1 VTARGKRRGRRATA
15 SRARARGRSA
25 RRAVDAATLMEAAE
39 RARSRAHAPYSH
51 FTVGAALLTRRGT
64 IVTGCNVENASY
76 GLTICAERVAVFNAV
91 AAGER
96 DFVAIA
102 VAAGAAAAPCGAC
115 RQVLGEF
122 APRLDVYFRG
132 AGGRVV
138 KRRLDQLLPEAFA
151 LRTRRA
157 T

>member
-1 VTARGKRRGRRATA
+1 
-15 SRARARGRSA
+15 
-25 RRAVDAATLMEAAE
+25 M
-39 RARSRAHAPYSH
+39 
-51 FTVGAALLTRRGT
+51 
-64 IVTGCNVENASY
+64 ENASY

>member
-76 GLTICAERVAVFNAV
+76 GLTICAERVAVFNA
-91 AAGER
+91 ATRSPPASGISSRLPWPRARPRRRAER
-96 DFVAIA
+96 A
-102 VAAGAAAAPCGAC
+102 VRCWASSRHVSTCISGAP
-115 RQVLGEF
+115 
-122 APRLDVYFRG
+122 
-132 AGGRVV
+132 AGGS
-138 KRRLDQLLPEAFA
+138 
-151 LRTRRA
+151 
-157 T
+157 